1 MPVKVAASLLHSG
14 GCAVLGF
21 CFQPQGSG
29 PPAPL
34 LGAAPHNGERGRER
48 ALGSFCAC
56 TAATLAG
63 EPSTCLALPGAVPN
77 LLRRSWREPC

>member
-1 MPVKVAASLLHSG
+1 MPVKVAASLLRSR

-29 PPAPL
+29 SPAPL

-48 ALGSFCAC
+48 ALGSSCAC
-56 TAATLAG
+56 TAALAG
-63 EPSTCLALPGAVPN
+63 EPSMCLALPGAVPN